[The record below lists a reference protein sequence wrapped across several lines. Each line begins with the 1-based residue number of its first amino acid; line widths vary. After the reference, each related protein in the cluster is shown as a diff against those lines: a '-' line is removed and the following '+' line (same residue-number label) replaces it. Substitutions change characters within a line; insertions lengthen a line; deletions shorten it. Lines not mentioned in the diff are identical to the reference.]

1 MLFEFMDFE
10 NFAKWYA
17 ELGKLKIFWAKPV
30 ESISLLSR
38 KKNTVGV
45 KWIIRDKIRDA
56 VLLIAE
62 EQCDIESLKDYGG
75 STKIL
80 IVPETS
86 PVDLSLVDAGSALYF
101 WNVDAK
107 ILEPNRDVEIKVYSE
122 WDESELEKFKGIHKH
137 SWGFFI
143 PPRQHDHLILLAL
156 LDSSPVGMAYLNVN
170 NFNIDYGIH
179 VIKPY
184 WRRRIGT
191 ALLAEILRLV
201 RSMGASSISV
211 VRVFR
216 SIKGTSSDMRAVK
229 FYRANNPFVRASVY
243 RIKS

>member
-1 MLFEFMDFE
+1 MLFEFMDFGD
-10 NFAKWYA
+10 FAGWYA

-30 ESISLLSR
+30 KSISLLSEE
-38 KKNTVGV
+38 KKIIGV
-45 KWIIRDKIRDA
+45 RWIIRGKIRDA
-56 VLLIAE
+56 VLFSEMRGINLE
-62 EQCDIESLKDYGG
+62 DYRG

-86 PVDLSLVDAGSALYF
+86 PVDLSLVDARSALYF

-156 LDSSPVGMAYLNVN
+156 LDSSPVGIAYLNVN

-184 WRRRIGT
+184 RRRRIGT

-211 VRVFR
+211 VRIFR